1 MRKVFADIKTGLKIE
16 YDAVRWQLGLYRTL
30 SNLNN
35 DPNKLVFDPEK
46 HLYTL
51 DGKPLISVTQLLR
64 KHGLAPDFS
73 GIDEEVL
80 ARKAERGRMIHK
92 EIEEYIKS
100 AVIGFTDELQQFI
113 DLSKGIKWQFS
124 ERKVYND
131 IAAGTVDLIGEE
143 EGEGEAY
150 YIFHLGTKPEMVEIT
165 PASEEEVE
173 ALLECERKGEIYKP
187 LPAISL
193 DLLMQV
199 ETIENIISERK
210 ARLAEAEA
218 DEAEL
223 KAALIKAMKETGT
236 KSFDGGSVKITYVP
250 AGERKS
256 VDTKRLKEKYPDVA
270 KECEKTSPVAETV
283 RITYRE
289 SKIAND

>member
-1 MRKVFADIKTGLKIE
+1 M
-16 YDAVRWQLGLYRTL
+16 
-30 SNLNN
+30 LN
-35 DPNKLVFDPEK
+35 FDPEK

-80 ARKAERGRMIHK
+80 ARKAERGTMIHK
-92 EIEEYIKS
+92 EIEEYVKS
-100 AVIGFTDELQQFI
+100 AVVGFTDELQQFI
-113 DLSKGIKWQFS
+113 DLTEKSGIEWCNS
-124 ERKVYND
+124 EKMVNND
-131 IAAGTVDLIGEE
+131 LVAGTIDLEGFIGSQMVIADIKTGVKIEYDTVRWQLALY
-143 EGEGEAY
+143 AY
-150 YIFHLGTKPEMVEIT
+150 LAGHSISSTRFYIFHLGTKPEMVEIT
-165 PASEEEVE
+165 PASEEEVK
-173 ALLECERKGEIYKP
+173 ALLECERKGEIYRP

-289 SKIAND
+289 SKIADD

>member
-1 MRKVFADIKTGLKIE
+1 M
-16 YDAVRWQLGLYRTL
+16 
-30 SNLNN
+30 LN
-35 DPNKLVFDPEK
+35 FDPEK

-80 ARKAERGRMIHK
+80 ARKAERGTMIHK
-92 EIEEYIKS
+92 EIEEYVKS

-113 DLSKGIKWQFS
+113 DLTEKSGIEWCNS
-124 ERKVYND
+124 EKMVNND
-131 IAAGTVDLIGEE
+131 LVAGTIDLEGFIGSQMVIADIKTGVKIEYDTVRWQLALY
-143 EGEGEAY
+143 AY
-150 YIFHLGTKPEMVEIT
+150 LAGHSIASTRFYIFHLGAKPEMVEIT

-173 ALLECERKGEIYKP
+173 DLLECERKGEIYKP

-289 SKIAND
+289 SKIADN